1 MLQAGETMIISFVQ
15 TKGGTGKSTLA
26 LSTAFSN
33 HMSNAFGS
41 VALVE
46 LDPQGTLRN
55 WWNERTELGRDT
67 GRVSFHHISSSQK
80 EVFADGIKAIATHN
94 DLIVMDIPGESTGKL
109 HTRFACAVSD
119 LVIIPMRTST
129 NDEAAFADNLY
140 PIIKEILKVD
150 PGKKG
155 CFYVLPSFTHPK
167 ANRDTIMGY
176 FTDILPPHVGCLRT
190 IYPDRSVYEN
200 FNREGATLADYAY
213 SVRENKRHSK
223 QALSAAGDVEEIAR
237 AITQMLEKE
246 HVSAK
251 KEEATLRG

>member
-1 MLQAGETMIISFVQ
+1 MIISFVQ

-26 LSTAFSN
+26 LNTAFSN
-33 HMSNAFGS
+33 HMNRVFTS

-46 LDPQGTLRN
+46 LDPQGTLRT
-55 WWNERTELGRDT
+55 WWHERSELGRDP

-80 EVFADGIKAIATHN
+80 EVFADGIKAIAAHN

-140 PIIKEILKVD
+140 PIIKEVIKID

-155 CFYVLPSFTHPK
+155 GFHVLPSFTHPK
-167 ANRDTIMGY
+167 ANRDTIVGY
-176 FTDILPPHVGCLRT
+176 FTDILPPHVGCLRA
-190 IYPDRSVYEN
+190 IYPHRSVYEN
-200 FNREGATLADYAY
+200 FNRDGATLYEYAD
-213 SVRENKRHSK
+213 SVKENKRYSK
-223 QALSAAGDVEEIAR
+223 QALSAAGDVEQIAQI
-237 AITQMLEKE
+237 ITQMLENN
-246 HVSAK
+246 HVSSQK
-251 KEEATLRG
+251 KKKAL